1 MLRHSCTL
9 VGALIVMSFPASA
22 LAEDAAFVGW
32 SGLLPPLT
40 SGYEPSS
47 EDDCTAG
54 KIQCVD
60 KVIRVMDRHLDSLG
74 CDHNS
79 IFALS
84 YLRTTE
90 EYRRATT
97 TPGFFADPGFV
108 NHEDA
113 VFARFY
119 FDAYDDWAGNRRS
132 TVPGAWLV
140 AFDAAR
146 DRQVKGSTNLSLGI
160 NAHVNRDLPY
170 VLAGIGLVKPDG
182 SSRKPDH
189 DKVNEFLNRVTDGLF
204 LEADRRYDPTFDA
217 DDIPGTTADTTAIF
231 QLIAS
236 WREGAWRN
244 AERLVAAPT
253 DEARAQVS
261 AEIEAYATMTAQNLR
276 DGGRYSALS
285 NFTAAQ
291 RDAYCAAHV
300 GDA

>member
-1 MLRHSCTL
+1 LLRHSCTL